1 MQQTP
6 KPQLKETRSRGSSN
20 FLCAVYQSAFSRKE
34 SVVKYHW
41 HEEVEILY
49 FAGGSYLLEIN
60 MESFIIEEECFYF
73 IQPGE
78 LHQVSTLGTCNA
90 AEDAIVF
97 DLGIMRFDNVDA
109 AAMQVISPICSGN
122 LVFPRCIPKE
132 DPAFLPVRN
141 TFSEIL
147 DSLGLILVPE
157 QVEYQEKFADT
168 AVRQLLVKSGLL
180 KILAILFEHNLL
192 RTAQPGYDRR
202 IESIKKALS
211 YIYANFQDKIYI
223 RDLAELVGMNE
234 QYFCRFFKKAIGRS
248 PMEFINE
255 YRIRKALQLL
265 EETDLS
271 VTEICLE
278 CGFHNLGNF
287 MREFRKI
294 TQMTPLKY
302 RKSHSCEDQSHE

>member
-20 FLCAVYQSAFSRKE
+20 FLCAAYQSAFSRKE
-34 SVVKYHW
+34 FVVKYHW
-41 HEEVEILY
+41 HEEAEILY
-49 FAGGSYLLEIN
+49 FAGGAYLLEIN
-60 MESFIIEEECFYF
+60 MEPFVISEECFYF
-73 IQPGE
+73 IKPGE

-90 AEDAIVF
+90 VEDAIVF

-109 AAMQVISPICSGN
+109 AEMQVISPMCSGN
-122 LVFPRCIPKE
+122 LAFPRCIPKE
-132 DPAFLPVRN
+132 SPAFLPIRAA
-141 TFSEIL
+141 FSEIFNSL
-147 DSLGLILVPE
+147 DLVLIPE
-157 QVEYQEKFADT
+157 HVTYQERFADT
-168 AVRQLLVKSGLL
+168 AARQLFVKSSLL
-180 KILAILFEHNLL
+180 RILALLFEHNLL
-192 RTAQPGYDRR
+192 MAAQPGYDKR
-202 IESIKKALS
+202 IESIKTALS
-211 YIYANFQDKIYI
+211 YIHAHYQEKIYI
-223 RDLAELVGMNE
+223 RDLADLIGMNE

-265 EETDLS
+265 EETELS

-302 RKSHSCEDQSHE
+302 RKSHSCEDQTHA